1 MGAREKPPATDP
13 GGTSKKQDVAQD
25 QSRPVPRLN
34 ASPVITHSEVVSRVE
49 QGGCLRGVLLEAQE
63 DDAFPKY
70 AVFVLSSW
78 RKEYTVLGFNS
89 AERPR
94 LFRDLDRVL
103 RLVRIDYR
111 FKGTVALRLA
121 SDAPPRQHSWRITH
135 GANLARPAARP
146 RQPTSKN
153 PDDQDTKTEVDDA
166 LPSRC
171 D

>member
-1 MGAREKPPATDP
+1 MGARKKPPETTEELAAA
-13 GGTSKKQDVAQD
+13 KQDHDQD
-25 QSRPVPRLN
+25 RSRLVPRLN
-34 ASPVITHSEVVSRVE
+34 ASPVITHSEVASRVE

-63 DDAFPKY
+63 DDASPHY
-70 AVFVLSSW
+70 AVFLLSSW

-103 RLVRIDYR
+103 RLVRIDYE
-111 FKGTVALRLA
+111 FKDTVALRLA

-146 RQPTSKN
+146 RLT
-153 PDDQDTKTEVDDA
+153 
-166 LPSRC
+166 PSEKA
-171 D
+171 